1 MNTWTN
7 WLFQSVS
14 DIFFLHF
21 IVSLDTENA
30 RVIHIFIS
38 FNSLWFKRETIT
50 FNQNL
55 YMTWLDRETS
65 SIRRYNLHTWHGT
78 GTGTAM
84 QSRNQFKHYFL
95 IKEFGNSFRLS
106 AQLSRS
112 SHGQIARARA
122 HTYFVERKRSDKM
135 TETNSGGS
143 PCFERHDLYISRSV
157 SLRSAKPLANNINI
171 DSVDAVP
178 F

>member
-84 QSRNQFKHYFL
+84 QSKNQFKHYFL
-95 IKEFGNSFRLS
+95 IKELVTVFDF
-106 AQLSRS
+106 QLSSLGHRMARS
-112 SHGQIARARA
+112 RERA
-122 HTYFVERKRSDKM
+122 HTYLLNENEAIKWLKRIPGVPLVL
-135 TETNSGGS
+135 SGTI
-143 PCFERHDLYISRSV
+143 YIFRAVSRFAPQNR
-157 SLRSAKPLANNINI
+157 SLIT
-171 DSVDAVP
+171 
-178 F
+178 